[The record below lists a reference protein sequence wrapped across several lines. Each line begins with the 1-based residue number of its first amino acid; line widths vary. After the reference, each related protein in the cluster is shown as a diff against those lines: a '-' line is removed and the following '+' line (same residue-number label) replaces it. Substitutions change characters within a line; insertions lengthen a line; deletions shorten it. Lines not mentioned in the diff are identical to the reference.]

1 MDQKNQ
7 QSVGIPLW
15 QTILFTLLTLI
26 VFIFAQTSVLQH
38 YTDSQV
44 DKFPDME
51 RTQLLSMMASD
62 ATAVSL
68 ISIITSIIATAF
80 IFLVIHLR
88 GLPIKQYLALHS
100 YSKRDLINWQL
111 VMIGFIATT
120 TLAAYLISHE
130 ASEFMQKLWESCDNI
145 VLLLLAV
152 VIAAPIFE
160 ECLFRG
166 FLFTGL
172 QQSHL
177 GTGAAIVFSS
187 AAWAVIHTQ
196 YGAFDLI
203 SIFLF
208 GIILAM
214 ARIAS
219 KSLLLP
225 ITLHGTFNFFAVL
238 EMAIFS

>member
-1 MDQKNQ
+1 MDQKD
-7 QSVGIPLW
+7 SPAVTIPVW
-15 QTILFTLLTLI
+15 QTIAFTLLTLV
-26 VFIFAQTSVLQH
+26 VFVFAQTSVLQH
-38 YTDSQV
+38 YTDSQLA
-44 DKFPDME
+44 KFPE
-51 RTQLLSMMASD
+51 SSRTELLTIMATD
-62 ATAVSL
+62 ATAVSW
-68 ISIITSIIATAF
+68 ISIITSIVATAF
-80 IFLVIHLR
+80 LLLIIHLR
-88 GLPIKQYLALHS
+88 NLPIKHYLALHP
-100 YSKRDLINWQL
+100 YTKRDLVNWQL
-111 VMIGFIATT
+111 VMIGFVLIIS
-120 TLAAYLISHE
+120 LMAYLISHE
-130 ASEFMQKLWESCDNI
+130 TSDFMQKLWESCDN
-145 VLLLLAV
+145 VLLLLIAV
-152 VIAAPIFE
+152 VIAVPIFE

-166 FLFTGL
+166 FVFSGL
-172 QQSHL
+172 QKSHL

-203 SIFLF
+203 SIFLL